1 MARIR
6 SSKQTK
12 QAAEV
17 RAVDF
22 KHLWRQLRAVGWKSK
37 RPTGLATVWTYYT
50 PSAGNEPH
58 AEGVNVFTGEDS
70 VEFAI
75 ASGIISL
82 GDSSDEDDD
91 PVDKD
96 VTASQI
102 DCSVA
107 LSAPT
112 LDALFESTGDAGEAE
127 EPRGG
132 DVNVLQHTG
141 PRVLDLSQRALNY
154 TEGSD
159 QEVVVGA
166 FQQMLSEVNGGAPV
180 SQVDGADT
188 CEAGDEAVAVE
199 EVATATPAR
208 ADDVNIL
215 KDSENSDDFEDIDS
229 SGSDGEDSQDEE
241 EVERREYPED
251 DEPSDEEVELVDEAF
266 IESLGG
272 SLSIDN
278 IDKQALRATMW
289 GTQSSSFETNQT
301 SYARLS
307 EDIAAPI
314 RELQNGADSPLMLF
328 FYFLPKTLWAHI
340 AEETNRFEVYVGA
353 RSSEDS
359 KRQPVDNKT
368 GAAAV
373 IRNMKIVLEHSR
385 GFRLV
390 VIDRFYSSEAL
401 ALELLSM
408 SIYVIGTIMT
418 NRIGFDKQVVQKRKT
433 RSRTIERGSFGFS
446 RCVAVPTMV
455 ACHWWDRKP
464 VHYLATGVAMTE
476 DTIQRNLKLIGPAT
490 FTCPKLVTD
499 YQRWIGGV
507 DIHDQLR
514 LQSYSIQ
521 TAFRFRKYYK
531 SLFLGFVDIAVVNAF
546 ITHKEAC
553 RLKRVAPMS
562 RGEWMGV
569 LHNQLLQLKPDD
581 FAIEPTVTPLTSA
594 RSRAKRR
601 RQSTHT
607 HSQFDDWVTVSGVQ
621 KRRQRSCKV
630 CALLRGERKKSFQ
643 TIFFCED
650 CSNGDVKCFICPKA
664 RREYK
669 GMAKTCFQIWHGDFA
684 CGDSIPDSL
693 GKRVVLRRPGKIGMR
708 KKTRRE
714 LLCEEDAAGADDEED
729 QLIATVTTVISLGS
743 KLVWLQN

>member
-1 MARIR
+1 MSGIEIFLIERFELKGASETMARIR
-6 SSKQTK
+6 SSK

-75 ASGIISL
+75 ASGIITL

-141 PRVLDLSQRALNY
+141 PRVLDLSQRSLNY

-180 SQVDGADT
+180 SQVDGSDT

-215 KDSENSDDFEDIDS
+215 KDSENSDDYEDIDS

-241 EVERREYPED
+241 EVERREYLED
-251 DEPSDEEVELVDEAF
+251 DEPSGEEVELVDEAF

-328 FYFLPKTLWAHI
+328 FYF
-340 AEETNRFEVYVGA
+340 
-353 RSSEDS
+353 
-359 KRQPVDNKT
+359 
-368 GAAAV
+368 
-373 IRNMKIVLEHSR
+373 
-385 GFRLV
+385 
-390 VIDRFYSSEAL
+390 
-401 ALELLSM
+401 
-408 SIYVIGTIMT
+408 
-418 NRIGFDKQVVQKRKT
+418 
-433 RSRTIERGSFGFS
+433 
-446 RCVAVPTMV
+446 
-455 ACHWWDRKP
+455 
-464 VHYLATGVAMTE
+464 
-476 DTIQRNLKLIGPAT
+476 
-490 FTCPKLVTD
+490 
-499 YQRWIGGV
+499 
-507 DIHDQLR
+507 
-514 LQSYSIQ
+514 
-521 TAFRFRKYYK
+521 
-531 SLFLGFVDIAVVNAF
+531 
-546 ITHKEAC
+546 
-553 RLKRVAPMS
+553 
-562 RGEWMGV
+562 
-569 LHNQLLQLKPDD
+569 
-581 FAIEPTVTPLTSA
+581 
-594 RSRAKRR
+594 
-601 RQSTHT
+601 
-607 HSQFDDWVTVSGVQ
+607 
-621 KRRQRSCKV
+621 
-630 CALLRGERKKSFQ
+630 
-643 TIFFCED
+643 
-650 CSNGDVKCFICPKA
+650 
-664 RREYK
+664 
-669 GMAKTCFQIWHGDFA
+669 
-684 CGDSIPDSL
+684 
-693 GKRVVLRRPGKIGMR
+693 
-708 KKTRRE
+708 
-714 LLCEEDAAGADDEED
+714 
-729 QLIATVTTVISLGS
+729 
-743 KLVWLQN
+743 